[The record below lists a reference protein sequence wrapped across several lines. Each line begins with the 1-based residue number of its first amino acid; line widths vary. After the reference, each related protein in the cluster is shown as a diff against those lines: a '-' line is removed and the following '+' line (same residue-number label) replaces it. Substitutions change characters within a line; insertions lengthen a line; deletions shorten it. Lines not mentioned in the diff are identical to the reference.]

1 MPIYDLRCPNGHVA
15 EVIQSFTAALPPCGE
30 CGAETTKLPSLFAI
44 GGTARIPPPPE
55 RMPQTWKGTY
65 DGNREYVSQLRR
77 TAEARQSLE
86 ERHPEIAGDR
96 RPVMAHE
103 GAYETKPLRKGDA
116 PETQHPAQGHGHGYG
131 HGHGHSHAPTPKPT
145 VSE

>member
-15 EVIQSFTAALPPCGE
+15 EVIQSFTAVLPPCGE
-30 CGAETTKLPSLFAI
+30 CGAATSKLPSLFAI

-65 DGNREYVSQLRR
+65 AGNREYVTQLRR

-103 GAYETKPLRKGDA
+103 GAYETTPLRKGDEA
-116 PETQHPAQGHGHGYG
+116 KTQQATPGHDGHDHGH
-131 HGHGHSHAPTPKPT
+131 HGHGHSHAPTPT
-145 VSE
+145 ISE

>member
-15 EVIQSFTAALPPCGE
+15 EVIQSFSAALPPCGE
-30 CGAETTKLPSLFAI
+30 CGAETTKVPSVFAI
-44 GGTARIPPPPE
+44 AGSASLPPPPE
-55 RMPQTWKGTY
+55 QMPQTWRGTY
-65 DGNREYVSQLRR
+65 AGNREYVTQLRR
-77 TAEARQSLE
+77 TAEARQGLE

-103 GAYETKPLRKGDA
+103 GAYETTPLRKGDA
-116 PETQHPAQGHGHGYG
+116 ADTQEAAP
-131 HGHGHSHAPTPKPT
+131 GHSHGHQHGHAPAQSPT